1 MYHYHNRQYN
11 VDKITKQK
19 EREKAKEQ
27 KRKINR
33 DKKEKTRNNGIIAKD
48 DDEQQ

>member
-11 VDKITKQK
+11 VDKTLKQK

-27 KRKINR
+27 KRKVNR
-33 DKKEKTRNNGIIAKD
+33 DKKEKTRNSALDNE
-48 DDEQQ
+48 DDEQ